1 MISAEITLEALTADE
16 LLMLY
21 IIAENSD
28 EQPSYERS
36 DVYTSSGLSFAD
48 LELWLE
54 PIANPFQVMGS
65 AYFGSFVV
73 AAEKLGM
80 QEEFLDM
87 CEDLGRW
94 WVTAFSVWQHVH
106 DQGEGYNVWQV
117 SHLMQ
122 AVSQPLDGSSPKDSL
137 EAGFNMTPDA
147 AVLCYEHFLGYQ
159 KACATLASLA
169 GAIPGQYFKKQIRE
183 AL

>member
-1 MISAEITLEALTADE
+1 MINPETNLEALSADE

-65 AYFGSFVV
+65 AYFGSFVR

-106 DQGEGYNVWQV
+106 DQGDGYNVWQV
-117 SHLMQ
+117 SHLLQ
-122 AVSQPLDGSSPKDSL
+122 AVAQPLDSTKPEESL
-137 EAGFNMTPDA
+137 EMGFNMTSEA
-147 AVLCYEHFLGYQ
+147 AALCYEHFLGYE
-159 KACATLASLA
+159 KAKAVLATLAPSV
-169 GAIPGQYFKKQIRE
+169 PGHYMKKQISE
-183 AL
+183 AR